1 MSMKEYDKVM
11 VLRGLKTPEEI
22 KAMHP
27 APVAKP
33 VGLQSRVF
41 AQTSRQG
48 CPARPKLKPVTLRS
62 LKPKEASNMA
72 TSLSNLVVTEGAR
85 KEHFRRGQGLGSGN
99 GKTAGKGQKG
109 QGAHAHTKK
118 HGFEGG
124 QMPLARRLPKFGFK
138 NISALVCHRQ
148 RRRSQRLQRWHESH

>member
-1 MSMKEYDKVM
+1 
-11 VLRGLKTPEEI
+11 
-22 KAMHP
+22 
-27 APVAKP
+27 
-33 VGLQSRVF
+33 
-41 AQTSRQG
+41 
-48 CPARPKLKPVTLRS
+48 
-62 LKPKEASNMA
+62 MA
-72 TSLSNLVVTEGAR
+72 DTLSNLVVVEGSK

-138 NISALVCHRQ
+138 NSGRIEYAIVNLDALNSFKDGEEVSETILIEKGLVKDALDGIKILGKGTLSKKLTVKAHAFSASAKKAIEDKGGTAEVIK
-148 RRRSQRLQRWHESH
+148 